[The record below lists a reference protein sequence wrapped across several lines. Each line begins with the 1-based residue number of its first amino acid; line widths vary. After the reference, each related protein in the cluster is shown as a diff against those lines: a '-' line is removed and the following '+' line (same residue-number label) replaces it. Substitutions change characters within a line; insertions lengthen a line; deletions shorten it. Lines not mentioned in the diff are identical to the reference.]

1 MQACEMQ
8 IPSYGTESPRAEPI
22 EAESG
27 VVLVIGADL

>member
-1 MQACEMQ
+1 MQASEMQ